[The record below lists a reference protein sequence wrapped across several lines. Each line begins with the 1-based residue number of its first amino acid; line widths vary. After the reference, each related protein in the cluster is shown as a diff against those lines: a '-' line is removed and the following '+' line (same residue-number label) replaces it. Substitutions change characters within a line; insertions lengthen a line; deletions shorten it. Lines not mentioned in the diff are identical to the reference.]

1 MLPLP
6 IVDSDKVVVGNGAS
20 LPITHTG
27 SLSHSTSLGSISL
40 LDVLVVPSLTKNLIS
55 ISKLIADNN
64 CSITFIGSGFT
75 IQDLL
80 TGAVL
85 GTGRCKDGLYV
96 LDRGQ
101 KAFLA
106 SLQDNNL
113 RASLNVWHARLGHSS
128 FRIVEILNKTGS
140 ISINSHVSSSLSR
153 ICNSCQLG
161 KSHRLPFA
169 LNEKR
174 SSFPLQLIHCDL
186 WGPSPILS
194 TSGFRYYVIFV
205 DDHSRFT
212 WFYPLKHKSD
222 FYDTFLRFQKFV
234 ENQFSHSIKAFQCD
248 GGSEF
253 TSLRFKHHLSTCG
266 IEQRFSCPYTPAQNG
281 KAERKHRHI
290 TETGLTLL
298 FHAHTPLTM
307 WVEAFSTATYIINRL
322 PTLVLQNASPY
333 EVLYGNSPSYS
344 LFRTFG
350 CLCYPYLRDYVSHKL
365 APKTTLCVFIG
376 YSSTHKGFRCL
387 NRTTQRVFISR
398 HVIFDETNFPFA
410 GNPQPLLLLYLIL
423 CLFLNLVLLTRTC
436 LVSGHLLLLQV
447 LTLDIFHI
455 LIRNLLHA
463 FLVRLIKSSLTPLKL
478 QPLCPP
484 LLLPNQS
491 NQVFLLLLLQM
502 PLHQVHHLHQPL
514 YRQILIR

>member
-1 MLPLP
+1 MTNDVGNLDATTPYSG
-6 IVDSDKVVVGNGAS
+6 SDKVVVGNGAS

-27 SLSHSTSLGSISL
+27 SLSHSTSLGFISL

-55 ISKLIADNN
+55 ISKLTADNN

-85 GTGRCKDGLYV
+85 GTGQCKDGLYV

-128 FRIVEILNKTGS
+128 SRIVEILNKTGS

-161 KSHRLPFA
+161 KSHQLPFA

-234 ENQFSHSIKAFQCD
+234 ENQFSHSIKAF
-248 GGSEF
+248 
-253 TSLRFKHHLSTCG
+253 
-266 IEQRFSCPYTPAQNG
+266 
-281 KAERKHRHI
+281 
-290 TETGLTLL
+290 
-298 FHAHTPLTM
+298 
-307 WVEAFSTATYIINRL
+307 
-322 PTLVLQNASPY
+322 
-333 EVLYGNSPSYS
+333 
-344 LFRTFG
+344 
-350 CLCYPYLRDYVSHKL
+350 
-365 APKTTLCVFIG
+365 
-376 YSSTHKGFRCL
+376 
-387 NRTTQRVFISR
+387 
-398 HVIFDETNFPFA
+398 
-410 GNPQPLLLLYLIL
+410 
-423 CLFLNLVLLTRTC
+423 
-436 LVSGHLLLLQV
+436 
-447 LTLDIFHI
+447 
-455 LIRNLLHA
+455 
-463 FLVRLIKSSLTPLKL
+463 
-478 QPLCPP
+478 
-484 LLLPNQS
+484 
-491 NQVFLLLLLQM
+491 
-502 PLHQVHHLHQPL
+502 
-514 YRQILIR
+514 